1 MNSRTSF
8 ILAVIAVLALG
19 GGWWFGTRT
28 EPTAQTAVAPGTLV
42 FPGLAEKLQQAARV
56 EITHAGQTLVI
67 TKGPEHWGLEDRGG
81 FPVQQDKLREL
92 LTGLTEL
99 RLTEARTADQ
109 AQFKKLGVEDPN
121 AEGSN
126 SNLVRVLDSGE
137 KLIVELIVGHRRVR
151 TQGDVPE
158 EIYVRHPGENQS
170 WLAEGRLPVD
180 ADPQLWFD
188 RDIAN
193 IDHSKI
199 ADVVVHRGEATLEFA
214 RDGDKLVLK
223 TPADHP
229 KLDDYKVEDVS
240 RALETLT
247 LTDVKPA
254 AQEPGEAV
262 GSADITTTDGM
273 KIAVKVFKAGKDVWA
288 QFAATGEGDVKKAAD
303 EFEHRVNGWAYRLG
317 SWKETAFVP
326 TLDDI
331 KAEEE
336 KKPAQGATAPTP
348 AAPPTSDAGKTTTP

>member
-1 MNSRTSF
+1 MNSRTAL
-8 ILAVIAVLALG
+8 ILAVIGVLVLA

-28 EPTAQTAVAPGTLV
+28 EPGEKTAVAPGTLV

-56 EITHAGQTLVI
+56 EITHAAQTLVI
-67 TKGPEHWGLEDRGG
+67 TKGPEKWGLEDRGG
-81 FPVQQDKLREL
+81 YPVQQDKLREL

-99 RLTEARTADQ
+99 RLTEARTSDP
-109 AQFKKLGVEDPN
+109 AQLNKLGVEDPK
-121 AEGSN
+121 AAGSN

-137 KLIVELIVGHRRVR
+137 KQIVELIVGHRRVR

-199 ADVVVHRGEATLEFA
+199 AAVVVHRGEATLEFA
-214 RDGDKLVLK
+214 RDGDKLTLK
-223 TPADHP
+223 SPADHP

-254 AQEPGEAV
+254 AQEPGEQI
-262 GSADITTTDGM
+262 GTSDITTTDGM

-288 QFAATGEGDVKKAAD
+288 QFAVAGDGDAKKAAD
-303 EFEHRVNGWAYRLG
+303 ELEHRVNGWAYQLG
-317 SWKETAFVP
+317 SWKEQAFVP
-326 TLDDI
+326 TLADI
-331 KAEEE
+331 KAEEPE
-336 KKPAQGATAPTP
+336 KKPAEGEPEKKP
-348 AAPPTSDAGKTTTP
+348 AD